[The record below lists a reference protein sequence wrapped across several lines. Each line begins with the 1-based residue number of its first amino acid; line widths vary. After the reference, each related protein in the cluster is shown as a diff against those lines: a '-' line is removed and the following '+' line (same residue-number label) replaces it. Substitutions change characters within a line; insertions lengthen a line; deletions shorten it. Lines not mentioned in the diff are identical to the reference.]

1 MMSSS
6 EYIASFSPHLFW
18 DIDKKQFNMTNC
30 PSQIIQR
37 VLEYG
42 NLNDWALTLS
52 CYGLEKIVSEVKQ
65 LRSLD
70 PKALSFICCISDTKK
85 EDYRCYHF
93 QQSNPALWE
102 Y

>member
-1 MMSSS
+1 MSPS
-6 EYIASFSPHLFW
+6 EYIANFSPNLFW
-18 DIDKKQFNMTNC
+18 DIDKKQLDLTTC

-52 CYGLEKIVSEVKQ
+52 CYGLEKIVAEVKL

-93 QQSNPALWE
+93 QQSNPAHWR